1 MARHSLMVVDKIR
14 EADDTCSLRLQL
26 PPDAPD
32 AFCYRPAQFVHVRGM
47 VDGQPV
53 ERSYS
58 LSSAP
63 GVDSHF
69 QLTVKKVEGGAL
81 SPFLVERVQNGDW
94 LEITEP
100 QGRFF
105 DENQAQPWHYLLFG
119 AGSGISPLFSI
130 LKWLLAKDRG
140 DIVTLVYAS
149 RCETGIIFR
158 SELDALA
165 VSHPGRLRL
174 IHVLS
179 RPSGN
184 WTGEAGRLDAERIGR
199 LLGERNVAA
208 LPEIAYLCGPD
219 AFMSLVAE
227 TLEQRGLDPRDIRH
241 ESFVMADAVSG
252 DSLDDE
258 TTVRIVPA
266 GTPADVSVPHAPQTE
281 LTVEIDG
288 EERVILPRAGETIL
302 AALQREEIDAPF
314 SCQEGTCLSCMCRVE
329 EGAVRMRRHDLIGL
343 TREDLGE
350 GIALA
355 CLSRVEGVRARVSFE
370 DV

>member
-14 EADDTCSLRLQL
+14 EADDTCSLRLQV

-32 AFCYRPAQFVHVRGM
+32 AFTYRPAQFVHVRGM
-47 VDGQPV
+47 VDGRPV

-63 GVDSHF
+63 GVDGHF
-69 QLTVKKVEGGAL
+69 QLTIKKVEGGAL
-81 SPFLVERVQNGDW
+81 SPFLVEHVQNGDR

-105 DENQAQPWHYLLFG
+105 AEDAGGPRHYLLFA

-130 LKWLLAKDRG
+130 LKWLLARDRG
-140 DIVTLVYAS
+140 DSITLVYAS

-158 SELDALA
+158 SELDTLALA
-165 VSHPGRLRL
+165 HPGRLRL

-179 RPSGN
+179 RPSAS
-184 WTGEAGRLDAERIGR
+184 WSGEAGRLDAERIGR
-199 LLGERNVAA
+199 LLAGRDGAA

-219 AFMSLVAE
+219 AFMSLVAAA
-227 TLEQRGLDPRDIRH
+227 LAQRGLDPRDIRH
-241 ESFVMADAVSG
+241 ESFVTADAVCA
-252 DSLDDE
+252 DTLDDA
-258 TTVRIVPA
+258 TTVRILPA
-266 GTPADVSVPHAPQTE
+266 GAPDDTSVVDSAQTE
-281 LTVEIDG
+281 LTVQIDG
-288 EERVILPRAGETIL
+288 EERVIAPLAGETIL

-329 EGAVRMRRHDLIGL
+329 QGAVRMRRHELIGL
-343 TREDLGE
+343 TPEDLGE

-355 CLSRVEGVRARVSFE
+355 CLSRVEGLRARVSFE

>member
-1 MARHSLMVVDKIR
+1 MARHSLMVVEKIR

-26 PPDAPD
+26 PPDAPEV
-32 AFCYRPAQFVHVRGM
+32 FTYRPAQFVHVRGM

-58 LSSAP
+58 LSSTP
-63 GVDSHF
+63 GVDDHF

-105 DENQAQPWHYLLFG
+105 DEDRDQPRHYLLFA

-130 LKWLLAKDRG
+130 LKWVLAKARG

-149 RCETGIIFR
+149 RCESGIIFR

-165 VSHPGRLRL
+165 LAHPGQLRL
-174 IHVLS
+174 IHILS
-179 RPSGN
+179 RPGGS

-199 LLGERNVAA
+199 LLDGHDRDA

-227 TLEQRGLDPRDIRH
+227 TLAQRGLDPRDIRH
-241 ESFVMADAVSG
+241 ESFLVTDAVSA
-252 DSLDDE
+252 DTLDDA

-266 GTPADVSVPHAPQTE
+266 GAPDDLPIATAPQTE

-288 EERVILPRAGETIL
+288 EERVIHPRAGETIL

-343 TREDLGE
+343 TPEDLGA

-355 CLSRVEGVRARVSFE
+355 CLSRAEGERARVSFE